1 MSFLL
6 PSLSLGF
13 EPEENEVVYLKRR
26 LREEKARAA
35 KAEKARREAEARCH
49 EAEREKA
56 VYRMLARRW
65 QNRLNAMIEAQQRRD
80 PQGVNPPAMAVDM
93 VQDALGDLLN
103 EGVGGLAGLRVLL
116 QQHLDGDES
125 QGDEEVGS
133 DGEQDY
139 DENEAEDMDHNME
152 DDASEVDEESLPQDD
167 GVVGMLEFYEE
178 ESEANSSVAEVE
190 VGPEAASLPVGDH
203 DSVMEDV
210 ESAKIR
216 SYDQPRTVSIS
227 SDDL

>member
-1 MSFLL
+1 
-6 PSLSLGF
+6 
-13 EPEENEVVYLKRR
+13 
-26 LREEKARAA
+26 
-35 KAEKARREAEARCH
+35 
-49 EAEREKA
+49 
-56 VYRMLARRW
+56 
-65 QNRLNAMIEAQQRRD
+65 
-80 PQGVNPPAMAVDM
+80 
-93 VQDALGDLLN
+93 LLN

-178 ESEANSSVAEVE
+178 ESEADSSVAEVE